1 MSSVLFKE
9 GRKDAGKGRIGKET
23 EEKREGKREKEG
35 GRHAVVA

>member
-9 GRKDAGKGRIGKET
+9 GRKDAEKGRVGKEM

-35 GRHAVVA
+35 GKHAVVA